1 MSTDI
6 LCLNLLRAG
15 NEEEAVLAM
24 DRDALLNA
32 WTELVV
38 AGKEKPQA
46 AVGPLHAL
54 LGMMPSWS
62 GKTCFREAQARAGV
76 GC

>member
-1 MSTDI
+1 MDKLPKQQQENVRKMSTDR
-6 LCLNLLRAG
+6 LRLNLLRAG

-32 WTELVV
+32 WAELVV

-46 AVGPLHAL
+46 AAGA
-54 LGMMPSWS
+54 
-62 GKTCFREAQARAGV
+62 TARTAGYDAEL
-76 GC
+76 